1 MAGYTLIVWAVDLVL
16 LVPSTSWVL
25 NRLASRSGDFIVG
38 NHELVGWLLSPQG
51 ILYLLLTGSLVLLGL
66 VLQVTGLFWIAN
78 TAGEGVLLTAREA
91 LFRVF
96 LAIPKLFRFSLTLFL
111 VCVLC
116 LLPLATGLG
125 VVYVLLLRGHD
136 INYYLTVQP
145 PAWRWAMIA
154 GGLWTLLWACAV
166 GSLFLRW
173 IYVLPVWLDGYRPI
187 RRVFRVSWETTRG
200 LITRLVFLIGACVA
214 AWILAQLVLGVGL
227 FTAAGFAVSRLSGS
241 VHGLL
246 FAISV
251 YLVLAVLVD
260 SVVAFI
266 GMAWITC
273 VLAISYRAHKL
284 SAGPQGSVQT
294 VSTRPEKPITAM
306 PRLLRPLVVMPA
318 LAALLVASAAVSAWL
333 LRQEPSDVVPIVIAH
348 RAGALHAPE
357 NSLAALEIAI
367 RQGADYAEIDV
378 QRSFDGVVVVVHD
391 ADLMKMARDPHRIGQ
406 TEYAELAEVDIG
418 RMFHPDFTGER
429 LARLSDFLERAKG
442 RIKLMIELKY
452 YGEDPELARETLRLV
467 RDYGMHQAVAVIS
480 LKLNGVRQVQR
491 LAPDIPVGY
500 LEAVGVGNLARLDV
514 DFLAV
519 SVRKATP
526 VFVREARK
534 HGLPVY
540 VWTVNDVDKMLE
552 LIERGM
558 KG

>member
-1 MAGYTLIVWAVDLVL
+1 
-16 LVPSTSWVL
+16 
-25 NRLASRSGDFIVG
+25 
-38 NHELVGWLLSPQG
+38 
-51 ILYLLLTGSLVLLGL
+51 
-66 VLQVTGLFWIAN
+66 VTGLFWIAN
-78 TAGEGVLLTAREA
+78 AAKEGVLLTAREA

-111 VCVLC
+111 VCLIC

-145 PAWRWAMIA
+145 PAWRWTMIA

-200 LITRLVFLIGACVA
+200 SITYLLSLIGACVA
-214 AWILAQLVLGVGL
+214 AWILAQLVLGGGM

-251 YLVLAVLVD
+251 YLVLSVLVD
-260 SVVAFI
+260 AVVAFI
-266 GMAWITC
+266 GTTWTTC
-273 VLAISYRAHKL
+273 VLIVCYRAHKL
-284 SAGPQGSVQT
+284 STGPQGSVQT
-294 VSTRPEKPITAM
+294 VSPRPEKPIT
-306 PRLLRPLVVMPA
+306 PVRRLLRPLILLPV
-318 LAALLVASAAVSAWL
+318 LAALLVVSATVSAWL
-333 LRQEPSDVVPIVIAH
+333 LRQKPSDIVPIVIAH

-367 RQGADYAEIDV
+367 QQGADYAEIDV
-378 QRSFDGVVVVVHD
+378 QRSLDGVVVVAHD
-391 ADLMKMARDPHRIGQ
+391 ADLMKTARDPRRIGQ
-406 TEYAELAEVDIG
+406 TEYAELEEVDIG
-418 RMFHPDFTGER
+418 RMFHPDFAGER
-429 LARLSDFLERAKG
+429 LARLSDFLERARG

-467 RDYGMHQAVAVIS
+467 RDYGMDQAVAVMS
-480 LKLNGVRQVQR
+480 LKLNGVREAQR
-491 LAPDIPVGY
+491 LAPDIPMGY
-500 LEAVGVGNLARLDV
+500 LASVGFGNLARLDV

-519 SVRKATP
+519 SVRKAMP
-526 VFVREARK
+526 ALVREARK
-534 HGLPVY
+534 HSLPVY
-540 VWTVNDVDKMLE
+540 AWTVNDVDEMLE
-552 LIERGM
+552 LIERGIDGLITDDPALAAEVI
-558 KG
+558 KRVQALVPIERLLLRFRHVWDVFDEGRIERNR